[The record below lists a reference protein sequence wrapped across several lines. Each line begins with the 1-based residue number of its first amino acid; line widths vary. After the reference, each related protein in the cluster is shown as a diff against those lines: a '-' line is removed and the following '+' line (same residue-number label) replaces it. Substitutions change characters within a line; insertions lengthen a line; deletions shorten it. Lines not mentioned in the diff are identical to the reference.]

1 MNNLPSGLYPVMI
14 TPFEEDGRIDWSG
27 LEHLIEWYISGGSA
41 GLFAN
46 CLSSEMY
53 QLSPEERI
61 ELTRFVVQRVAG
73 RIPVVSSGTFQR
85 EAKANADFIH
95 RIRDTGAA
103 AVVVISNQLGSAE
116 QSDEAWLAELQALTQ
131 LCGDV
136 PLGVYEC
143 PLPYKRLLTPTQL
156 NWMKESGQFLY
167 YKETSCHLPSI
178 QAKLPACTGGSLGL
192 FNANTPTALASLQA
206 GAAGLSTIGAN
217 FYPELYALLCQYSS
231 ENNSAV
237 DWEEL
242 QMHLS
247 VMDAV
252 IRVGY
257 HWNVRYF
264 LRLRGLPI
272 GFGTRQAYAPLD
284 AEEQEILKQLWVMT
298 QSLLERYQ
306 LKEAA

>member
-1 MNNLPSGLYPVMI
+1 MI

-53 QLSPEERI
+53 QLSPAERI

-85 EAKANADFIH
+85 DAKANAAFIQQ
-95 RIRDTGAA
+95 IRAAGAA
-103 AVVVISNQLGSAE
+103 AVVVISNQLGPAD
-116 QSDEAWLAELQALTQ
+116 QGDEAWLEELQQ
-131 LCGDV
+131 LAHLCEGI

-143 PLPYKRLLTPTQL
+143 PLPYKRLLTPAQL
-156 NWMKESGQFLY
+156 SWMEESGQFLY

-178 QAKLPACTGGSLGL
+178 QAKLSAGSGGSLGL
-192 FNANTPTALASLQA
+192 FNANTPTALASLRA

-231 ENNSAV
+231 EQQSEI
-237 DWEEL
+237 DWEYL
-242 QMHLS
+242 QTQLS

-252 IRVGY
+252 TRVGY

-272 GFGTRQAYAPLD
+272 GFGTRQAYAPLST
-284 AEEQEILKQLWVMT
+284 EEQEILRQLWKMT
-298 QSLLERYQ
+298 QRLLKRYQ
-306 LKEAA
+306 LEEAG